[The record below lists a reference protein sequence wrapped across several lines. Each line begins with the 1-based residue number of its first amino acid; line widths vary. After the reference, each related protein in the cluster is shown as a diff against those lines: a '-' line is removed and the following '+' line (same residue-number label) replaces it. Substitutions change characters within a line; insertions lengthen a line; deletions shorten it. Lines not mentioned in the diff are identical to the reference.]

1 MCNGDG
7 VGGWLGIAWRR
18 LWLETP
24 AGTVIVNARSDVMEE
39 FVERFGQQTW
49 LPFSI
54 IAARLL
60 LAAVLGALVGA
71 EREWRDRPAGLRT
84 HILICLSTAAIAI
97 LTIEITHVDVF
108 AGQEIR
114 IDPIRLVEATTAGVA
129 FLAAGLIFFAK
140 GEVHGLTTGAGMWL
154 AGAIGLAVGLG
165 FWQIALLAT
174 VLALIVLGL
183 LQLVQT
189 GTKNKQP

>member
-1 MCNGDG
+1 
-7 VGGWLGIAWRR
+7 
-18 LWLETP
+18 
-24 AGTVIVNARSDVMEE
+24 MEE
-39 FVERFGQQTW
+39 FIDRFGQPTW
-49 LPFSI
+49 LPFSVVS
-54 IAARLL
+54 ARLL
-60 LAAVLGALVGA
+60 LAAALGAVVGM
-71 EREWRDRPAGLRT
+71 EREWRNRPAGLHT
-84 HILICLSTAAIAI
+84 HILICLATAAIAI

-174 VLALIVLGL
+174 VLAVIVLGL
-183 LQLVQT
+183 LQLVRID
-189 GTKNKQP
+189 GTDKTDP

>member
-1 MCNGDG
+1 
-7 VGGWLGIAWRR
+7 
-18 LWLETP
+18 
-24 AGTVIVNARSDVMEE
+24 MEE

-49 LPFSI
+49 LPFFV
-54 IAARLL
+54 IAGRLL

-174 VLALIVLGL
+174 ALALIVLGL
-183 LQLVQT
+183 LQMVQT
-189 GTKNKQP
+189 GTKNKKP

>member
-1 MCNGDG
+1 
-7 VGGWLGIAWRR
+7 
-18 LWLETP
+18 
-24 AGTVIVNARSDVMEE
+24 MEE
-39 FVERFGQQTW
+39 FIDRFGQPTW
-49 LPFSI
+49 LPFSVVS
-54 IAARLL
+54 ARLL
-60 LAAVLGALVGA
+60 LAAALGAVVGM
-71 EREWRDRPAGLRT
+71 EREWRNRPAGLRT
-84 HILICLSTAAIAI
+84 HILICLATAMIAI

-174 VLALIVLGL
+174 VLAVIVLSL
-183 LQLVQT
+183 LQLVQIEKTDKT
-189 GTKNKQP
+189 GP

>member
-1 MCNGDG
+1 
-7 VGGWLGIAWRR
+7 
-18 LWLETP
+18 
-24 AGTVIVNARSDVMEE
+24 MEE
-39 FVERFGQQTW
+39 FIDRFGQPTW
-49 LPFSI
+49 LPFSVVP
-54 IAARLL
+54 ARLL
-60 LAAVLGALVGA
+60 LAAALGAVVGM
-71 EREWRDRPAGLRT
+71 EREWRNRPAGLRT
-84 HILICLSTAAIAI
+84 HILICLATAAIAI

-174 VLALIVLGL
+174 VLAVIVLGL
-183 LQLVQT
+183 LQLVRID
-189 GTKNKQP
+189 GTDKTDP

>member
-1 MCNGDG
+1 
-7 VGGWLGIAWRR
+7 
-18 LWLETP
+18 
-24 AGTVIVNARSDVMEE
+24 MEE

-49 LPFSI
+49 LPFSV
-54 IAARLL
+54 IAGRLL
-60 LAAVLGALVGA
+60 VAAILGAFVGA

-97 LTIEITHVDVF
+97 LTIEIAHVDVF

-140 GEVHGLTTGAGMWL
+140 GEVHGLTTGAGMWM
-154 AGAIGLAVGLG
+154 AGTIGLAVGLG

-183 LQLVQT
+183 LQIVQT
-189 GTKNKQP
+189 GTKNNQP